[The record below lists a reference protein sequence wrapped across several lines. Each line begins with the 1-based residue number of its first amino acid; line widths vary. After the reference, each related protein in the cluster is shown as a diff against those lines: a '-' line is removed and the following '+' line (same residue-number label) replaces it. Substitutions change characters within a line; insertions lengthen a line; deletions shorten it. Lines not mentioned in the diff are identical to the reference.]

1 MSDRYC
7 PQCQTDVQDVGGFCL
22 LGHPLSVHAPVA
34 SLTALR
40 AEVDKAFE
48 EARVQVAHALGDAMP
63 PPPPPPGAIAP
74 TQLAAAPAP
83 QPVAASP
90 TRTAALEIDTTN
102 GPGTDPITDFAPAP
116 RMDWGPER
124 QGLLKR
130 LG

>member
-1 MSDRYC
+1 
-7 PQCQTDVQDVGGFCL
+7 
-22 LGHPLSVHAPVA
+22 VA

-48 EARVQVAHALGDAMP
+48 DARVQVAHALGDAIP
-63 PPPPPPGAIAP
+63 PPPPPPG
-74 TQLAAAPAP
+74 LATVPATVPATLPATAPAP
-83 QPVAASP
+83 S
-90 TRTAALEIDTTN
+90 RTAALEIDTTN